1 MGKRK
6 KKNSQAMT
14 DQFAGIASDTTVV
27 HNEAK
32 RQISILDSAKD
43 PYFKATRNLDRVIHD
58 TLTPVNA
65 SLVKVRDEYQKRID
79 DQNCRSD
86 LFWRVVGI
94 ATQQSTG
101 PGIGTQVF
109 TLQCTKLAPV
119 YEKSPAAGMGIT
131 AAAIASTAGFTTSSI
146 LKFEGLGGYTA
157 YPMEDGGDNLI
168 SAGSGMDVFLEPDNF
183 HGIKMYDEPYARD
196 VFDTFRSVGVGT
208 IGIGI
213 DVSTNP
219 LTILSPVDTMDIK
232 TGYIVTPSKSG
243 FFATGSVNVI
253 GVGTTMADLSPYP
266 FTGITTT
273 KPVVVPKVFVDQLPV
288 GVCSAPNLDGE
299 YVNFTFTQNPSTI
312 DDSFALSQKD
322 NPYVN
327 QTLEIMTYERSGN
340 GVEIKYDNSGIASG
354 TRSWN
359 KFYDGFVDP
368 AVIEEMDEGDDI
380 DDAPVVREPR
390 LGADMIHYPI
400 GFPEKPIFP
409 LGGGDASEGDVT
421 TVTNLTMM
429 GGAAYQSLSSC
440 DDTDLNSAISARDT
454 LESELAAND
463 DFDEMIS
470 TSNSVKKKLNDEYN
484 LRIWAYRV
492 QMGEANERKAVFGNF
507 DNMIKNSKFG
517 EIMDRGSFDDD

>member
-43 PYFKATRNLDRVIHD
+43 PYFKATRNLDRVIHE
-58 TLTPVNA
+58 TITPVNE
-65 SLVKVRDEYQKRID
+65 SLVTVRNEYQKRID
-79 DQNCRSD
+79 DQGCRSD

-94 ATQQSTG
+94 ATQESTG
-101 PGIGTQVF
+101 PGIGTIVY
-109 TLQCTKLAPV
+109 TVQCTKLSPV
-119 YEKSPAAGMGIT
+119 YSKSDAVGMT
-131 AAAIASTAGFTTSSI
+131 SEAVATASTVGFTTNAI
-146 LKFEGLGGYTA
+146 LKFDGAGSFSNF
-157 YPMEDGGDNLI
+157 PMEDAGDNLI

-208 IGIGI
+208 VGIGTLA
-213 DVSTNP
+213 STNP

-232 TGYIVTPSKSG
+232 TGYIMTPSKSG

-266 FTGITTT
+266 FSGIATS
-273 KPVVVPKVFVDQLPV
+273 KPVVVPTVFVDQLPV
-288 GVCSAPNLDGE
+288 GVCSAPTLDGDF
-299 YVNFTFTQNPSTI
+299 VNFTFTQNPSTI
-312 DDSFALSQKD
+312 DDSFALSQQD

-368 AVIEEMDEGDDI
+368 AVVEEMDEDDDI
-380 DDAPVVREPR
+380 SDAPIVREPA
-390 LGADMIHYPI
+390 LGADMIHYPV
-400 GFPEKPIFP
+400 GFTEEPTLSGSP
-409 LGGGDASEGDVT
+409 ASEGDVT
-421 TVTNLTMM
+421 TFTNLSFVYTA
-429 GGAAYQSLSSC
+429 GYQSLPSC
-440 DDTDLNSAISARDT
+440 DDTDLNAAISARDT
-454 LESELAAND
+454 LESELAANNE
-463 DFDEMIS
+463 FDEMIA
-470 TSNSVKKKLNDEYN
+470 TSNSVKDKLNNEYN